1 MFTQTFETLGAT
13 PASARRGPRPQSARM
28 RILGVL
34 VLLVLFA
41 CVACGDKG
49 QPLEGVDL
57 TNLSF
62 HLYAP
67 DMGVYP
73 STSVLSDPN
82 NPFVHVS
89 ADALNNGTPA
99 QPALKWVIGG
109 AAPAPVAFY
118 SWATALATAPN
129 GENQYYTATKLHS
142 IYTDQLAAPAD
153 IPTVKQMAIDGY
165 TALLTYFPEDYGR
178 NADGTLAFDFATPSL
193 QAIIALGGAAPQG
206 WVLVTGSDGTARAV
220 RI

>member
-1 MFTQTFETLGAT
+1 MFMQTFETASDARPSRIGRRPPRLARLLGA
-13 PASARRGPRPQSARM
+13 
-28 RILGVL
+28 
-34 VLLVLFA
+34 LLLSGLLA
-41 CVACGDKG
+41 CVGCGDKG
-49 QPLEGVDL
+49 QPLEGADL
-57 TNLSF
+57 TNLTF
-62 HLYAP
+62 HLHAS

-99 QPALKWVIGG
+99 QPALKWVIGES
-109 AAPAPVAFY
+109 APAPVAFY
-118 SWATALATAPN
+118 SWATALARAPN

-153 IPTVKQMAIDGY
+153 IPTVKQMAIDAY
-165 TALLTYFPEDYGR
+165 TALLTYFPQDYGR

>member
-1 MFTQTFETLGAT
+1 MFTQLCETVLSVRPSRLRAAAFVMLVAI
-13 PASARRGPRPQSARM
+13 ASCCAG
-28 RILGVL
+28 
-34 VLLVLFA
+34 
-41 CVACGDKG
+41 CGDKG
-49 QPLEGVDL
+49 ERLDGVDL

-62 HLYAP
+62 QLYAS

-73 STSVLSDPN
+73 STSVLGDPN

-99 QPALKWVIGG
+99 QPALKWTIS
-109 AAPAPVAFY
+109 ATAPAPVAFY

-129 GENQYYTATKLHS
+129 GENQYYTATKLHA

-153 IPTVKQMAIDGY
+153 IPTVKQMAIAAY
-165 TALLTYFPEDYGR
+165 TAVLTYFPEDYGR

-206 WVLVTGSDGTARAV
+206 WELVTGSDGTPRAV